1 MGDLYV
7 SFISSVAIFGV
18 AALLGASG
26 FVLALPTAVALFSKF
41 EGVEEEVL
49 LIRPKAHDMDEDR

>member
-7 SFISSVAIFGV
+7 SFISYVAIFGV
-18 AALLGASG
+18 SAFLAASG

-41 EGVEEEVL
+41 DEAQEEVL
-49 LIRPKAHDMDEDR
+49 LIRPKAYDMDEDR